1 MMWQRKM
8 SKYLLK
14 LASECPH
21 HHVFPTPF
29 QPRAP
34 PLPFKKAVGAACLD
48 MPVVRG
54 PNRSDASGHFADMMG
69 KVSHPVAH
77 AVEENGFVRHFPGL
91 NRCSRGHGGP
101 GITTSPLCW
110 LCEQD
115 QPVICPIPVSFE
127 RCASPSWSDNGTAQ
141 QISTEPVLG
150 VVVPQ

>member
-1 MMWQRKM
+1 MHQ
-8 SKYLLK
+8 SVHITTFSLPHSNPVLP
-14 LASECPH
+14 LCPSR
-21 HHVFPTPF
+21 VMGT
-29 QPRAP
+29 
-34 PLPFKKAVGAACLD
+34 ACLD
-48 MPVVRG
+48 VPVVRG

-77 AVEENGFVRHFPGL
+77 TVEENGFIRHFLGL
-91 NRCSRGHGGP
+91 NRCSGGHGGP

-110 LCEQD
+110 LCKQD

-127 RCASPSWSDNGTAQ
+127 RCTSPSWSDNGTAQ